1 MFFGEIIKRNNLL
14 LCLLLGVIAVASF
27 YAVSKKEG
35 FFLDEVYTFE
45 LSNKQY
51 ITWGEFR
58 EILQEGDVR
67 QYKHDFW
74 DFDANG
80 VYDRDAFVKKL
91 YISDQGAFNYFNVI
105 VAQTMDVHPPL
116 YYFVIHTVSSITR
129 SSNLLMIGFGVN
141 LFFLL
146 LTCFFVYR
154 IACQIFSDRYRAL
167 LPVLFYGFSYAFMN
181 SVTYF
186 RMYCLLS
193 FLFTLLVYL
202 YLQLQA
208 NGWRLEKRILW
219 GICIVEFLAMYTQF
233 FSLFFLL
240 PIFLFALYGMRADVA
255 ALKKF
260 VIAHV
265 LTGLAFLL
273 LWPQIFLQIMEGS
286 TQKDAAE
293 SLSFVKGIKDYV
305 WVLNKSLFD
314 GFGMGIVLFVL
325 LVAVLLFQL
334 SRSHRGNLNKWVL
347 SLLQSRLMLLLFP
360 SLVFFLGV
368 STFSPWVDFRYLS
381 PVLPALSLLIIT
393 LVWKALSQWIR
404 NEKVVNASLLAFVLL
419 LSLGWVKRV
428 PLEHLY
434 PETEEKKQFESTY
447 GGLEAVIFD
456 YETPSVFIDVPLK
469 YAHPKYINTDERNMM
484 KNDFLGKTLVN
495 DSYVLYLSHFC
506 DIQEVGPILTQLH
519 YDYELIP
526 FKAEFHN
533 VYLLKRIQL
542 QE

>member
-80 VYDRDAFVKKL
+80 VYDRDAFEKKL

-154 IACQIFSDRYRAL
+154 IACQIFSDRYKAL
-167 LPVLFYGFSYAFMN
+167 LPALFYGFSYAFMN

-293 SLSFVKGIKDYV
+293 SLSFVKGIKDYI

-334 SRSHRGNLNKWVL
+334 SQSHRVISTSGY
-347 SLLQSRLMLLLFP
+347 FP
-360 SLVFFLGV
+360 CCNQG
-368 STFSPWVDFRYLS
+368 
-381 PVLPALSLLIIT
+381 
-393 LVWKALSQWIR
+393 
-404 NEKVVNASLLAFVLL
+404 
-419 LSLGWVKRV
+419 
-428 PLEHLY
+428 
-434 PETEEKKQFESTY
+434 
-447 GGLEAVIFD
+447 
-456 YETPSVFIDVPLK
+456 
-469 YAHPKYINTDERNMM
+469 
-484 KNDFLGKTLVN
+484 
-495 DSYVLYLSHFC
+495 
-506 DIQEVGPILTQLH
+506 
-519 YDYELIP
+519 
-526 FKAEFHN
+526 
-533 VYLLKRIQL
+533 
-542 QE
+542 